1 MADMQ
6 YPQSGHSFLVGEVTR
21 LSENMAVAIDL
32 LVQKDIQMAEKDKRI
47 ADLEAAA
54 SKKKK

>member
-32 LVQKDIQMAEKDKRI
+32 LVQKDIEIAQLKSRVAELDPPPP
-47 ADLEAAA
+47 
-54 SKKKK
+54 KKK